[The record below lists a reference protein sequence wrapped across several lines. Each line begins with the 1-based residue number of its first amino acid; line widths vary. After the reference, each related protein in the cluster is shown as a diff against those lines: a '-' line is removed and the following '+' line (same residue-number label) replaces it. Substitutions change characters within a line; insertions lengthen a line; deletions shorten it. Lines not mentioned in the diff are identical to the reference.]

1 MPSWAYSLFLAEG
14 GRVQF
19 EIAQGEKGAQAENVE
34 PLD

>member
-1 MPSWAYSLFLAEG
+1 MAEG

>member
-1 MPSWAYSLFLAEG
+1 MAEG

-34 PLD
+34 PLG